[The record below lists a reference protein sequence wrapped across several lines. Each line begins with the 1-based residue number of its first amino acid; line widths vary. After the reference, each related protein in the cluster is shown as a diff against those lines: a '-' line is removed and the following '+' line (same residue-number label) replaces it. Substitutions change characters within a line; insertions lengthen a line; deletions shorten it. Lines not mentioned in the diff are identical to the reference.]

1 MSTTN
6 IYRLSGIV
14 LAVGGL
20 IGVVAFVLDLVVD
33 AHYPHIEDDT
43 LLAATTSAWVIHVA
57 LLFISALLIVLALPG
72 LYARLREKGGILG
85 LIAFVLT
92 FIGVM
97 IGDMMNAAISAF
109 ALPPLTA
116 STAGRAVLL
125 NNPPYP
131 GIVGG
136 LGGIFTLLGVLLL
149 GIVLVRARV
158 LPRWVGVPLIAGV
171 IVFIPGVTLGANA
184 LGPLIIYAGF
194 ALCGVMLMSRTTVPA
209 TESIPQ
215 QV

>member
-6 IYRLSGIV
+6 IYRLSGLV

-33 AHYPHIEDDT
+33 ALYPHIEDDT
-43 LLAATTSAWVIHVA
+43 LLAATTSAWVIHAA
-57 LLFISALLIVLALPG
+57 LLFVGALLIVLALPG
-72 LYARLREKGGILG
+72 LYTRLREKAGILG

-92 FIGVM
+92 FLGLIMGDVM
-97 IGDMMNAAISAF
+97 GAGISAF

-116 STAGRAVLL
+116 SAAGRTVLHA
-125 NNPPYP
+125 NPPYP
-131 GIVGG
+131 GIVSG

-194 ALCGVMLMSRTTVPA
+194 ALCGIMLISRTTAPAMESVPQ
-209 TESIPQ
+209 P
-215 QV
+215 V